1 MEDHNHMNMDHP
13 HHHGNHM
20 SQSEMFRD
28 HQNHQM
34 NDTLDTNVSLF
45 MDYYSFLHFLFTAVF
60 VF

>member
-20 SQSEMFRD
+20 SQSETFRD

-34 NDTLDTNVSLF
+34 NDTLDTNVSLRLWLF
-45 MDYYSFLHFLFTAVF
+45 ILIFTFLYYDS
-60 VF
+60 